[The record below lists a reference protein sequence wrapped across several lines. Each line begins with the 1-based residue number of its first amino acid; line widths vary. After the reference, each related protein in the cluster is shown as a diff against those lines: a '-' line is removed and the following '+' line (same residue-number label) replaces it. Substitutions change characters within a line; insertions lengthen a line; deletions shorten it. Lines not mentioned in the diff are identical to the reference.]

1 MEPVGTWGPAQAA
14 AWLRG
19 LDGAVQGYPFET
31 WGLAG
36 PDLLGLSAAS
46 LEALGVRRLGHQ
58 ELLLEA
64 VEQLRA
70 LEAGLASTS
79 LRTLTERLQ
88 ELAQGTQSLVLGELP
103 AGAAP
108 RPPSLA
114 LLARVVDLLRAAK
127 GLFSWLNRYLFSTL
141 NDFSAS
147 QDIVPLCAQLA
158 EALQAVGA
166 RGAPALLSPKA
177 LPAGGGAK
185 GGCGVRG
192 GFPVGPPQLGWE
204 GAKRSCPA
212 QPRVLAPQDCPA
224 AKRDSRILQ
233 ICQHIVGICESIVG
247 CSPLAL
253 LDRRAVLQ
261 RVVLHGS
268 PPTSPDTLTLPPSP
282 CGSPPTSPDTLTPP
296 SEPLGSTP
304 RLLTAPLGLKITS
317 TTSCLHFVSATTSE
331 ALAAHRG
338 LILPGDE
345 IVQVNE
351 QTVVGWTR
359 VNLAKKLLENVSR
372 VTLVLKKIPLDLPGS
387 PSSPR
392 QQLLEAFLDA
402 ADSTSTRSSECPGSP
417 VSLTSSAAAA
427 DFDSGPDSALDPVTD
442 EEAGEDKRNSRLRKV
457 AVGELPALPSYG
469 AAEEVAQESG
479 SPPGTF
485 AAELGPMAAPAE
497 DAGGAD
503 LSRLPPEG
511 SPLRGRR
518 PKGVAT
524 RLSRRRVS
532 CRDLGR
538 VDCDGWLLKKKD
550 HVGFMAQKWKRCWFV
565 LKGHT
570 LYWYH
575 HPNDE
580 KAAGLVNVATY
591 DLEST
596 REQKKKYVFQLCH
609 QRYKPFIFA
618 AETLAD
624 LSMWVS
630 HLITAKT
637 KYTLAHHVVPDREED
652 CYSETEA
659 EDPDDESPR
668 PGCDLVSCPWGHPG
682 EGWRILVSPR
692 LSLSQGKGCQMPQ
705 RKPSSSQLA
714 VSPAA
719 PSPAHPWVS
728 AWGDICHLVCTLSK
742 LGPPFWCVCNLS
754 WDASECEPCSV
765 LGLGAGAA
773 LGDFGAAFLLHCPFP
788 HPEPSGEDLECLMRC
803 LQQGGVSLIGRQQV
817 LTQEQC
823 RKSFIRRSKNP
834 LINAKVHAVRA
845 LQSTLKAK
853 LAELRALEQLLSDAA
868 LTSERFSR
876 WKEEHQELYQELR
889 EAWAGRQG
897 QDHDRGLGAE
907 RGLPQEG
914 AEP

>member
-31 WGLAG
+31 WRLAG

-79 LRTLTERLQ
+79 LRTLTERLR

-114 LLARVVDLLRAAK
+114 LLARVVDLVRAAK

-147 QDIVPLCAQLA
+147 HDIVLLCAQLA
-158 EALQAVGA
+158 ETLQA
-166 RGAPALLSPKA
+166 
-177 LPAGGGAK
+177 
-185 GGCGVRG
+185 
-192 GFPVGPPQLGWE
+192 
-204 GAKRSCPA
+204 
-212 QPRVLAPQDCPA
+212 DCPA
-224 AKRDSRILQ
+224 AKRGSRILQ

-261 RVVLHGS
+261 RVVLQGS
-268 PPTSPDTLTLPPSP
+268 APTSPDTLTLPPSP
-282 CGSPPTSPDTLTPP
+282 WGSPPTSPDTLMPP
-296 SEPLGSTP
+296 SEPQGSTP
-304 RLLTAPLGLKITS
+304 QLLTAPLGLKIAS
-317 TTSCLHFVSATTSE
+317 TTSCLHFVSAASSE
-331 ALAAHRG
+331 VLAAHRG

-359 VNLAKKLLENVSR
+359 VSLAKKLLENVSR

-442 EEAGEDKRNSRLRKV
+442 EEAGEDKQNLRLPRV
-457 AVGELPALPSYG
+457 AVGELPALPRYG
-469 AAEEVAQESG
+469 AAEEVAQERG

-485 AAELGPMAAPAE
+485 AAELSPMAAPAE
-497 DAGGAD
+497 GAGGAD
-503 LSRLPPEG
+503 LSQLPREG
-511 SPLRGRR
+511 SPQVGRR

-550 HVGFMAQKWKRCWFV
+550 HGGFMAQKWKRCWFV

-637 KYTLAHHVVPDREED
+637 KYTLAHQVVPDREED

-668 PGCDLVSCPWGHPG
+668 PGCDLPRKRLPNAPEKAQLLPAGSEPG
-682 EGWRILVSPR
+682 SP
-692 LSLSQGKGCQMPQ
+692 QP
-705 RKPSSSQLA
+705 
-714 VSPAA
+714 
-719 PSPAHPWVS
+719 
-728 AWGDICHLVCTLSK
+728 CTST
-742 LGPPFWCVCNLS
+742 
-754 WDASECEPCSV
+754 
-765 LGLGAGAA
+765 
-773 LGDFGAAFLLHCPFP
+773 
-788 HPEPSGEDLECLMRC
+788 EPSGEDLECLMRC
-803 LQQGGVSLIGRQQV
+803 LEQGGVSLLGRQQV

-834 LINAKVHAVRA
+834 HINAKVHAVRA

-853 LAELRALEQLLSDAA
+853 LAELQALEQLLSDAA
-868 LTSERFSR
+868 LTSESFSR

-889 EAWAGRQG
+889 ESWAGRQG
-897 QDHDRGLGAE
+897 QDHDGGLGAE

>member
-1 MEPVGTWGPAQAA
+1 MESLGTWGPAQAA

-36 PDLLGLSAAS
+36 PDLLGLSAGS

-64 VEQLRA
+64 VEQLCA
-70 LEAGLASTS
+70 LDAGLASTS
-79 LRTLTERLQ
+79 LRTLTERLR
-88 ELAQGTQSLVLGELP
+88 ELAQGIQSLVLGGLP

-114 LLARVVDLLRAAK
+114 LLARVVDLVRAAK

-147 QDIVPLCAQLA
+147 QDIVLLCTQLA
-158 EALQAVGA
+158 ETLQA
-166 RGAPALLSPKA
+166 
-177 LPAGGGAK
+177 
-185 GGCGVRG
+185 
-192 GFPVGPPQLGWE
+192 
-204 GAKRSCPA
+204 
-212 QPRVLAPQDCPA
+212 DCPA
-224 AKRDSRILQ
+224 AKRDSRILH

-247 CSPLAL
+247 CSPPAL

-261 RVVLHGS
+261 RVVLQGS
-268 PPTSPDTLTLPPSP
+268 PPMSPDTLTLPPGLWGSP
-282 CGSPPTSPDTLTPP
+282 PASPDTLMLPSSPWGRPPTSPDTLTPP

-304 RLLTAPLGLKITS
+304 QLLTAPLGLKITS

-331 ALAAHRG
+331 ALDAHRG

-351 QTVVGWTR
+351 QVVVGWTR

-387 PSSPR
+387 PQSPR
-392 QQLLEAFLDA
+392 QQVSDPSAPSTAPVPQGTRQGCLELGHLPSHWWSLKLWGPMAGRHLGLTLHPQLLEAFLDA
-402 ADSTSTRSSECPGSP
+402 ADSTSSRSSECPGSP
-417 VSLTSSAAAA
+417 VSLTSSVAAA

-442 EEAGEDKRNSRLRKV
+442 EEAGEDKQNSRLTRV
-457 AVGELPALPSYG
+457 AVGELPELPSYG

-479 SPPGTF
+479 SPLGTLHSLGTL
-485 AAELGPMAAPAE
+485 AAELSPMAAPAE
-497 DAGGAD
+497 GAGGAD
-503 LSRLPPEG
+503 PSQLPREG
-511 SPLRGRR
+511 SPQAGRR

-575 HPNDE
+575 HPNVSGTAGCPWGSCPQHRHGCWTQLPPLQDE
-580 KAAGLVNVATY
+580 KAAGLINVATY

-637 KYTLAHHVVPDREED
+637 KYTLAHQSVPDREED

-668 PGCDLVSCPWGHPG
+668 HGCDL
-682 EGWRILVSPR
+682 PR
-692 LSLSQGKGCQMPQ
+692 KRLQNAREKA
-705 RKPSSSQLA
+705 QLL
-714 VSPAA
+714 P
-719 PSPAHPWVS
+719 
-728 AWGDICHLVCTLSK
+728 
-742 LGPPFWCVCNLS
+742 
-754 WDASECEPCSV
+754 ASEPGSPQPCASV
-765 LGLGAGAA
+765 
-773 LGDFGAAFLLHCPFP
+773 
-788 HPEPSGEDLECLMRC
+788 EPSGEDLECLIQC
-803 LQQGGVSLIGRQQV
+803 LKQGGVSLIGRQQV
-817 LTQEQC
+817 LTREQC
-823 RKSFIRRSKNP
+823 HRSFIRRSKNP
-834 LINAKVHAVRA
+834 YINAKVHTVRA

-853 LAELRALEQLLSDAA
+853 LVELQALEQLLSDAA
-868 LTSERFSR
+868 LTSEKFTR
-876 WKEEHQELYQELR
+876 WKEEHQELYQELQ
-889 EAWAGRQG
+889 EWWAGRQR
-897 QDHDRGLGAE
+897 QDHDRELGAE
-907 RGLPQEG
+907 CGLPPEG